1 MFLTLLVSRFAF
13 AIDGGSQF
21 DAGNQLNQI
30 ERDQK
35 KKEPLRAPPVI
46 EEDKPIPKPKAQGE
60 TFKVNNFLFEGNTLV
75 SSDELKAFLKAYLN
89 LEITLDELKS
99 AVDSISIFYKDRGY
113 LATANLPKQ
122 DITEGI
128 VKIIITE
135 AKFGGSELMLD
146 PNIKYRV
153 EPHIVQKFVE
163 NKNPKGEILNLNR
176 LGKAILIADELPG
189 VSVTQSLKP
198 GSKDGQTNSVLDIN
212 NESAYVARISTDNY
226 GARATGYARY
236 QANVSFLSPLGRGD
250 RVDLGYLHSRGVDYG
265 RFSFSNPIGYSG
277 LRGGITASAL
287 KYDVVAGTA
296 LSLKPEGE
304 AETISFDLSY
314 PLDRTRTLDLSI
326 SSSLERRHFRNKID
340 NATDSNYLVDILNFG
355 SSLNHKNI
363 LFIAGE
369 TYASVDFDFGNANYD
384 NSPASFKSTK
394 VSQHIE
400 GRFNR
405 LRFLINNTQF
415 YTETI
420 SSVLKLN
427 GQISDTNLDSSQKIY
442 LGGATGVRSYPTS
455 EGSGSNGYIFSAEL
469 HKELPKNFTLL
480 GFYDHGFAQQYV
492 KSNDSTGTPITS
504 EKNTF
509 TLRGYG
515 VSLEWTGF
523 INSYRSTIAGIWSKR
538 IGGHPNP
545 ETDGTDSDGRQPHN
559 FVWIRG
565 AIDF

>member
-1 MFLTLLVSRFAF
+1 MLLLLLSSSNF
-13 AIDGGSQF
+13 AIAI
-21 DAGNQLNQI
+21 DAGDQLNQI

-35 KKEPLRAPPVI
+35 RREPLRAAPII
-46 EEDKPIPKPKAQGE
+46 EEDKPTPKPKVQGE

-113 LATANLPKQ
+113 LATATLPKQ

-128 VKIIITE
+128 VRIIITE
-135 AKFGGSELMLD
+135 AKFGGTELMLD
-146 PNIKYRV
+146 PNIKYRIQP
-153 EPHIVQKFVE
+153 EIIQKFVE
-163 NKNPKGEILNLNR
+163 FNHPKGEILNLNR
-176 LGKAILIADELPG
+176 LGRAILIADELPG
-189 VSVTQSLKP
+189 VAVTQSLQP
-198 GSKDGQTNSVLDIN
+198 GSKEGQTNSVLDIN
-212 NESAYVARISTDNY
+212 NESAYIARVSTDNY

-236 QANVSFLSPLGRGD
+236 QANASFLSSVGTGD
-250 RVDLGYLHSRGVDYG
+250 RIDVAYLHSRGVDFG

-277 LRGGITASAL
+277 LRAGVAASAL
-287 KYDVVAGTA
+287 KYEVVAGTA

-314 PLDRTRTLDLSI
+314 PLNRSRTFDLSLT
-326 SSSLERRHFRNKID
+326 SSLERKHFRNKID
-340 NATDSNYLVDILNFG
+340 NATDSNYLVDLLNFG
-355 SSLNHKNI
+355 SSLNHKNT

-369 TYASVDFDFGNANYD
+369 TYASIDFDFGNANYD

-394 VSQHIE
+394 VQQHVE

-405 LRFLINNTQF
+405 MKFAINNTQF

-469 HKELPKNFTLL
+469 HKELPKNFTVL
-480 GFYDHGFAQQYV
+480 GFYDHGFAQQFN
-492 KSNDSTGTPITS
+492 KSKDSLGAAITE

-523 INSYRSTIAGIWSKR
+523 INTYRSSVAAIWSKR

-545 ETDGTDSDGRQPHN
+545 ETDGSDSDGRQPHN
-559 FVWIRG
+559 FLWIRG
-565 AIDF
+565 AINF